1 MVQVTIAAVPSILR
15 ALRTIACSVSLLVGT
30 VAVLAA
36 QEHSRE
42 GAFVG
47 FGLGLGTMGCS
58 TCDAGR
64 ETGLSGYLKLG
75 RATNQQWLFGVEL
88 SFWTSGYEAA
98 TQGNFL
104 ATAYHYPSPDS
115 GFFLRGGIGLAD
127 LDQVPGREFD
137 DPNGL
142 GLSLGLGVDGRRVEE
157 NRSLSPY
164 LNFSRGMFDG
174 MTSNV
179 FEIGM
184 GLTWH

>member
-1 MVQVTIAAVPSILR
+1 MKPAIRRS
-15 ALRTIACSVSLLVGT
+15 LRTVACSVSLLVGI

-42 GAFVG
+42 GTFVG

-75 RATNQQWLFGVEL
+75 GATNQRWTFGVEL
-88 SFWTSGYEAA
+88 SFWTSGYEEA

-115 GFFLRGGIGLAD
+115 GFFLWGGIGLAD
-127 LDQVPGREFD
+127 LDQVPGRKFD
-137 DPNGL
+137 DPNGFAL
-142 GLSLGLGVDGRRVEE
+142 ALGLGIDGRVEE
-157 NRSLSPY
+157 NLSLSPY
-164 LNFSRGMFDG
+164 LNFRRGIFDG
-174 MTSNV
+174 VTSNV
-179 FEIGM
+179 FEIGL